1 MHAKIFSPTKTA
13 TQSGRGKAGRWVLQ
27 FEPQTKRQPESLMG
41 WVSSNDTIN
50 QIKLK
55 FDSCDRAIAYAERK
69 GYTYDVIEPNQRKL
83 VPKNYLQNFK
93 IEFEERF

>member
-13 TQSGRGKAGRWVLQ
+13 TQSGRGKSGVWFFQ
-27 FEPQTKRQPESLMG
+27 YEPQTKRQPESLMG
-41 WVSSNDTIN
+41 WVSSKDTMN

-55 FDSCDRAIAYAERK
+55 FKSKEEAIDYATRK
-69 GYTYDVIEPNQRKL
+69 GFSFDVIEPNQRKI

-93 IEFEERF
+93 IDFE